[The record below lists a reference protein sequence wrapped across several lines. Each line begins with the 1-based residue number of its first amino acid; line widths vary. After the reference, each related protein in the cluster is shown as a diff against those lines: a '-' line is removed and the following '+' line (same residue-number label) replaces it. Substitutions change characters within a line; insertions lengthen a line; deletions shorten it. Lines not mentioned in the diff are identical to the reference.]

1 MVVVET
7 TIHAFMDQPD
17 QLAIHALESAWIMRA
32 STTVFVEDV
41 TGEVPPENPGDSQL
55 MTDRSICRA
64 TRSLGQASAGQLMKS
79 QMPQRADTG
88 WSDLDE
94 TGTDPHAT
102 H

>member
-1 MVVVET
+1 
-7 TIHAFMDQPD
+7 
-17 QLAIHALESAWIMRA
+17 MRV
-32 STTVFVEDV
+32 STTVFVADA
-41 TGEVPPENPGDSQL
+41 TGEMPRENPGDSQR

-64 TRSLGQASAGQLMKS
+64 TRSLGQESAGQMMKS
-79 QMPQRADTG
+79 QMPQRADAG